1 MFRMG
6 KADHPFLLKLRTKKR
21 SEIRTVFHSTLKF
34 SFFFYYWYHIPF
46 NLKFC
51 LADWSIPSSSQI
63 VAMPNNL
70 YLGMALVAASLEPN
84 LSVSSLSDLFISEV
98 PLVLLGHLWTNLRAG
113 VLWMVLSYS
122 T

>member
-1 MFRMG
+1 
-6 KADHPFLLKLRTKKR
+6 
-21 SEIRTVFHSTLKF
+21 
-34 SFFFYYWYHIPF
+34 
-46 NLKFC
+46 
-51 LADWSIPSSSQI
+51 
-63 VAMPNNL
+63 MPNNL